1 MEERQTDFVARCQAS
16 LESREV
22 AVGLLA
28 ETAYIYTRAYVYT
41 QAQGAPG
48 RPIDLIGIDE

>member
-28 ETAYIYTRAYVYT
+28 ETTYTRIYMYTYVHRR
-41 QAQGAPG
+41 GAPG